1 MPRNGLGTYSL
12 PAGQPVVTGTTISS
26 STFNTLTS
34 DLATAL
40 TQSLAI
46 DGQAVPTAN
55 LPMGGYKLTG
65 LANGSAS
72 ADSATYGQV
81 TNLIAADRKMYNRI
95 INGDM
100 RIDQR
105 LEGAGFTLTA
115 GAALIFP
122 IDRWYAYC
130 QGANVSAA
138 RIAGSGS
145 TQYRLQLV
153 GAPGVTAIG
162 VGQRI
167 EQADCYDLA
176 GQTVT
181 LSATLANNLLP
192 TVTWAAYYANS
203 TNAFGTV
210 ASPTRTLISTGTFAV
225 TSSHVR
231 YSASFAVPA
240 AATTGIEIVFTVGA
254 QISSSLIIS
263 EVQLELGSAAST
275 FERRAFADELIR
287 CQRFYQKSYNP
298 GTAQGT
304 ATTIGQVV
312 GRQGSATT
320 LLDSLTSRLSP
331 SMFSTPTQVL
341 FWSPS
346 SGTSNRVRDNTGAA
360 DLIVSG
366 NSYEGANSTGQPTVS
381 AAVTANNQLAAHWS
395 AVSEIP

>member
-12 PAGQPVVTGTTISS
+12 PAGQPVVSGTTISS

-40 TQSLAI
+40 TQSLCI

-81 TNLIAADRKMYNRI
+81 TSLIAADRKMYNRI

-105 LEGAGFTLTA
+105 LEGAGLTLTA
-115 GAALIFP
+115 GAALAFP

-138 RIAGSGS
+138 RIAGAGN
-145 TQYRLQLV
+145 TQYRLQLG
-153 GAPGVTAIG
+153 GAAGVTGIG

-181 LSATLANNLLP
+181 LSATLANVLLP

-210 ASPTRTLISTGTFAV
+210 ASPTRTLISNGTFTV
-225 TSSHVR
+225 TGSHVR

-254 QISSSLIIS
+254 QISNSLIIS

-287 CQRFYQKSYNP
+287 CQRFYQKSYNA
-298 GTAQGT
+298 GTAQGSS
-304 ATTIGQVV
+304 TTVGQAV

-331 SMFSTPTQVL
+331 SMFSTPTQIF
-341 FWSPS
+341 FWSPNT
-346 SGTSNRVRDNTGAA
+346 GTINRVRDITGAA
-360 DLIVSG
+360 DVTVSG
-366 NSYEGANSTGQPTVS
+366 VSYEGANSTGYPTAS
-381 AAVTANNQLAAHWS
+381 AAVTANNQLAAHWI
-395 AVSEIP
+395 AVAEIP